1 MHVCY
6 SDPGEVNSKN
16 FGDHLVK
23 YPFDNVLYTHKMCDT
38 CKIIRPPRSKHCSLC
53 KRCVARF
60 DHHCPWI
67 NSDVGAGNLWK
78 FLVFLF
84 STGAV
89 CSYCAYL
96 CFYVLY
102 GILEQNQIWNAV
114 IRTSAGDI
122 PVTWSHII
130 QYLTYYNGILV
141 GLGAFCA
148 LISLVLYG
156 FWGYHCF
163 LISKNTTTNE
173 TFKWDDI
180 KDFIT
185 QREKKLISD
194 PKNEKH
200 NKQNQPKSGSAEP
213 NSAKS
218 GSGKNS
224 KKTSTGNIE
233 KEQIEEKKITQKSE
247 PNWTR
252 ESLRNIYNNGIT
264 RNFYEVFFY
273 KDFNYKKFK
282 K

>member
-1 MHVCY
+1 
-6 SDPGEVNSKN
+6 
-16 FGDHLVK
+16 
-23 YPFDNVLYTHKMCDT
+23 
-38 CKIIRPPRSKHCSLC
+38 
-53 KRCVARF
+53 
-60 DHHCPWI
+60 
-67 NSDVGAGNLWK
+67 
-78 FLVFLF
+78 
-84 STGAV
+84 
-89 CSYCAYL
+89 
-96 CFYVLY
+96 
-102 GILEQNQIWNAV
+102 
-114 IRTSAGDI
+114 
-122 PVTWSHII
+122 
-130 QYLTYYNGILV
+130 V

-194 PKNEKH
+194 PKNEKQQLNN

-233 KEQIEEKKITQKSE
+233 KEQIEEKKDHTEI
-247 PNWTR
+247 
-252 ESLRNIYNNGIT
+252 
-264 RNFYEVFFY
+264 
-273 KDFNYKKFK
+273 
-282 K
+282 